1 MRYPQFLTGG
11 RSPPPARSI
20 LKSNNLEHAEQLQ
33 QLKSLMERFGATK
46 TELATGNLLKDMV
59 GTWGLEPQTST
70 VSIYTSIT
78 YNPLVLLL
86 FRFQKPEK
94 QP

>member
-1 MRYPQFLTGG
+1 MILRQ
-11 RSPPPARSI
+11 PAP
-20 LKSNNLEHAEQLQ
+20 
-33 QLKSLMERFGATK
+33 
-46 TELATGNLLKDMV
+46 
-59 GTWGLEPQTST
+59 GTLDPETIRGLTST

>member
-1 MRYPQFLTGG
+1 MIHGG
-11 RSPPPARSI
+11 AADFTS
-20 LKSNNLEHAEQLQ
+20 
-33 QLKSLMERFGATK
+33 RF
-46 TELATGNLLKDMV
+46 
-59 GTWGLEPQTST
+59 QTST

-86 FRFQKPEK
+86 FPFQKPEK